1 MSVYIYIYRCTV
13 KSKSR
18 VVRMYIDFCPC
29 LLSVESTKEKGI
41 REMNRKGEKG
51 ERMRIEHCGVAKE
64 VI

>member
-1 MSVYIYIYRCTV
+1 
-13 KSKSR
+13 
-18 VVRMYIDFCPC
+18 MYIDFCPC